1 MTFTDSDHNMKHY
14 KIEINN
20 IRKVFSINDHWVKT
34 IENIS
39 CKIEKNEFIVFLGPS
54 GCGKSTLLR
63 MICALETITSG
74 SLLVNGTPPDV
85 PGPDRG
91 IVFQSY
97 TSFPWLTVEQN
108 IEFGLK
114 KTDIP
119 PKKRKEIIKTWIHNM
134 GLEGFEKAYPETLSG
149 GMRQRVAIART
160 LSVKPDIVLL
170 DEPFGSLD
178 ALTRIQMQELLLKI
192 WRDNKST
199 IVFVTHDLD
208 EAIYMADRIFLLSE
222 RPAVVKDVIDVNLP
236 RPREREIIFS
246 EEYIKLKYD
255 LFKKFNTG

>member
-1 MTFTDSDHNMKHY
+1 MK
-14 KIEINN
+14 N
-20 IRKVFSINDHWVKT
+20 IRKIFTINQHHVET
-34 IENIS
+34 IRNIT
-39 CKIEKNEFIVFLGPS
+39 CQIKHNEFVVFLGPS

-63 MICALETITSG
+63 MIGALEKATDG
-74 SLLVNGTPPDV
+74 LMLVNGKSPDT

-114 KTDIP
+114 KTDILP
-119 PKKRKEIIKTWIHNM
+119 DKRKAVVKKWICNM

-192 WRDNKST
+192 WWENKST

-208 EAIYMADRIFLLSE
+208 EAIYLADRIFILSE
-222 RPAVVKDVIDVNLP
+222 RPAVVREVIEVNLP
-236 RPREREIIFS
+236 RPRKREILFS
-246 EEYIKLKYD
+246 EDYLKLRYD
-255 LFKKFNTG
+255 LFNKFMFNSTL